1 MGAPSTQLSTG
12 AVDFAI
18 AWVPKALA
26 SREQGAAITDVG
38 QIFQRSGTLQ
48 VSWADSNIKAP
59 ADLKGK
65 KVGNW
70 GFGNEFELFAGMTGD
85 FTPLHVDH
93 EYARQTPF
101 GKPIAHGLLGL
112 SVMAGLSS
120 RCPAMH
126 TAAFLRVREWQF
138 VRPIHIGDTVH
149 VETQVT
155 ERQPHGRQ
163 RGLIVWRRR
172 LVNQHGEAVQEG
184 VLETL
189 VLVSASRKMVPR

>member
-1 MGAPSTQLSTG
+1 MAAAYRGAHSG
-12 AVDFAI
+12 GMAYG
-18 AWVPKALA
+18 
-26 SREQGAAITDVG
+26 SRVACMTERDDSLYFDDVEVGDIWRSPGRTITETDV
-38 QIFQRSGTLQ
+38 
-48 VSWADSNIKAP
+48 V
-59 ADLKGK
+59 
-65 KVGNW
+65 
-70 GFGNEFELFAGMTGD
+70 LFAGMTGD

-126 TAAFLRVREWQF
+126 TAALLRIREWQF

-149 VETQVT
+149 VETQIA

-163 RGLIVWRRR
+163 RGLIVWKRR

-184 VLETL
+184 LLETL
-189 VLVSASRKMVPR
+189 VLVSPSRKMVPR